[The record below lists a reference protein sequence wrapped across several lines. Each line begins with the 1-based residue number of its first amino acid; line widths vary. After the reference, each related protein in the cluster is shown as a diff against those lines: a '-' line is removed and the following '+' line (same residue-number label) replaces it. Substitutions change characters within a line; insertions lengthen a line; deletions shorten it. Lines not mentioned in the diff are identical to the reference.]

1 MAPLK
6 LENKIKETIEQRTIQ
21 PTENIW
27 EKLEGKLDS
36 TKKPWYVFN
45 PWYLGIAASIIGVL
59 LFTFYTNQTKD
70 EGIIPTETIVTI
82 PDPTTIETQNEIA
95 ETPQDE
101 IIVSLEEP
109 IITNKVSSPNTKSNK
124 VKKSIPALKKNETIN
139 EAVASNSETE
149 KTNKISIEPSFEEL
163 KVEEVVAQIQTLQ
176 DTNSFVSDAEID
188 SLLNNAQQEITNQK
202 FFDEQTNTVNAM
214 ALLEDVEQDLDRS
227 FRDKVFEKLKDS
239 YKNIRTAYANR
250 NN

>member
-21 PTENIW
+21 PSENVW

-59 LFTFYTNQTKD
+59 LFTFNTNQTKD

-109 IITNKVSSPNTKSNK
+109 IITNKVSTPNTNNNK

-149 KTNKISIEPSFEEL
+149 KTN
-163 KVEEVVAQIQTLQ
+163 TL
-176 DTNSFVSDAEID
+176 DA
-188 SLLNNAQQEITNQK
+188 
-202 FFDEQTNTVNAM
+202 
-214 ALLEDVEQDLDRS
+214 
-227 FRDKVFEKLKDS
+227 
-239 YKNIRTAYANR
+239 
-250 NN
+250 